1 MCIPTITHIRRV
13 CGITY
18 IKGVKRKIGVCPIE
32 LVSDIPDPDADTL
45 VVSTGVTFT
54 SAVTGPPAIPAG
66 AWSIFE
72 ISKGGKYT
80 WVAEDENDED
90 SAGIM
95 TFEGFIPGISAT
107 KSKIL
112 GDLNGHEVLCAI
124 PDNMGN
130 TRLGGEL
137 ERGGLFR
144 MSEQT
149 DDKPGYNIKI
159 TWPSAHPPYFYTQAL
174 PT

>member
-1 MCIPTITHIRRV
+1 MCIPTVTHIRRQ
-13 CGITY
+13 CGVTF
-18 IKGVKRKIGVCPIE
+18 IKGTKRKIAVCPIE
-32 LVSDIPDPDADTL
+32 LVEDIPDPDTDTL
-45 VVSTGVTFT
+45 IVSDPVDFT
-54 SAVTGPPAIPAG
+54 AAVTGPPAIPAG

-80 WVAEDENDED
+80 FNPENEEDED
-90 SAGIM
+90 SAGILN
-95 TFEGFIPGISAT
+95 FEGFIPGIT
-107 KSKIL
+107 PEKSKIL
-112 GDLNGHEVLCAI
+112 GDLNGHEVLAAI

-137 ERGGLFR
+137 ERGALFR

-149 DDKPGYNIKI
+149 DDKPGYNIKLS
-159 TWPSAHPPYFYTQAL
+159 WPSAHPPYFYTTAL